1 MQRRGESEGR
11 TEPTRQW
18 ANPQASTT
26 AAAAAPGAEKNSAA
40 PFVPT
45 SGALAARDEEI
56 HRLVAE
62 NCRLT
67 DLLERTREQK
77 GRLLQR
83 ATEASGV
90 QLRAE
95 DENARLREDVE
106 LLASEGGEAV
116 SFVGLRIN
124 TGRNDG
130 IKGG

>member
-1 MQRRGESEGR
+1 MRRQAFLRQSKSLQRRGESEER
-11 TEPTRQW
+11 TRPTRQW
-18 ANPQASTT
+18 GAPQASTAA
-26 AAAAAPGAEKNSAA
+26 AAAAAPGVANNAA
-40 PFVPT
+40 ATFVPT

-62 NCRLT
+62 NCRLS

-90 QLRAE
+90 QLQAE

-116 SFVGLRIN
+116 R
-124 TGRNDG
+124 
-130 IKGG
+130 